1 MATIAVLGTLD
12 TKGIVHQFLVER
24 IRRRGHQAL
33 LIDASL
39 RAGGDVA
46 ADISRSEVLG
56 RAGVEPLALAG
67 NQRRASAVMGQC
79 LGEVLNQ
86 LFLEGKLDGVVGVGG
101 RCGMRLLG
109 RAVRG
114 LPFGLPCVLGSNALG
129 EAAEEIQGGK
139 DVLLLRCLLEP
150 GALNRVVR
158 PFLNGVA
165 GAVCGMAQSRILERE
180 VAARPLVVGSC
191 FGHSEITFERIKR
204 LLEKAGYDV
213 VVFTQKGAGGRIMDS
228 VIASG
233 IAVGVMDLSTTDVA
247 DAVVGGVCAAGPAR
261 LEAAG
266 RRGIPAVVVPGGVDM
281 VSLDRT
287 SVPRELDGRL
297 IMERGRGLVMRT
309 SPLECWEIGR
319 KLAEKL
325 NEYKGPVTVCLPL
338 RGVSGLGAPG
348 EPFHDPDADRALFE
362 SLSRYLDRRVEIVR
376 IKTTSEDAP
385 FAEECALALL
395 ENIKRQERD
404 FLLLG
409 ELEVFRGAPE
419 GVLKDAA
426 RLLEV
431 RLFEV
436 GATLHSPVSPEPA
449 VYFILEGAA
458 ELLDGGGRTERL
470 SAGAAFGEMH
480 LVSGEVGTETLRCL
494 EPCLALVLSGGAF
507 EELCTKHPQLEDA
520 LIDLAL
526 NRKKLAVTL
535 MGSGGS

>member
-1 MATIAVLGTLD
+1 
-12 TKGIVHQFLVER
+12 
-24 IRRRGHQAL
+24 
-33 LIDASL
+33 
-39 RAGGDVA
+39 
-46 ADISRSEVLG
+46 
-56 RAGVEPLALAG
+56 
-67 NQRRASAVMGQC
+67 MGQC
-79 LGEVLNQ
+79 LGQVLNQ

-101 RCGMRLLG
+101 RCGMRVLG
-109 RAVRG
+109 RAVRE
-114 LPFGLPCVLGSNALG
+114 LPFGLPCVLGSHALG

-150 GALNRVVR
+150 GVLNRVVR
-158 PFLNGVA
+158 PFLNRVA

-247 DAVVGGVCAAGPAR
+247 DAVAGGACAAAPDR

-281 VSLDRT
+281 VSLDRA
-287 SVPRELDGRL
+287 SELRDFDGRL
-297 IMERGRGLVMRT
+297 IVERGRGRVMRS

-325 NEYKGPVTVCLPL
+325 NEYRGPVTVCLPL
-338 RGVSGLGAPG
+338 RGVSALGAPG

-362 SLSRYLDRRVEIVR
+362 SLARHLDRRVEIVR

-419 GVLKDAA
+419 VVLKDAA

-436 GATLHSPVSPEPA
+436 GATLHSPESPEPA
-449 VYFILEGAA
+449 VYFILEGAV
-458 ELLDGGGRTERL
+458 ELLKAGGRTERL

-480 LVSGEVGTETLRCL
+480 LVSGDVVQETLRCL
-494 EPCLALVLSGGAF
+494 EPCRALVLSGTAF

-520 LIDLAL
+520 LIELAL
-526 NRKKLAVTL
+526 NRKKPA
-535 MGSGGS
+535 GAHKDSGGS